1 MNNMTTNDK
10 LFFFSMFISGLMI
23 NELGNPAWGEY
34 QHTFVRELPLK
45 LIPAPGPFF
54 KEIRHVD
61 TEVDIGIISVTS
73 N

>member
-45 LIPAPGPFF
+45 LIPAPGSFF
-54 KEIRHVD
+54 
-61 TEVDIGIISVTS
+61 
-73 N
+73 